1 MFCRIVLQVLLVSL
15 AFASVVASLA
25 ATEVESG
32 AGQEQPYRVTRW
44 TTDNGL
50 PQNRISCLK
59 QTRDGY
65 LWLGTWFGLARFD
78 GVRFTV
84 FDKFNTPE
92 LVNDAINALAEDT
105 DGMLWIATSDGLVSY
120 RDHHFQR
127 LTTADGL
134 PHHKVWRLAA
144 CRSGGVWLQAGDFV
158 ARLEGGKFSRVW
170 AKPVSAFNAIQALQ
184 EGADGSLH
192 VVRRQTWLTLP
203 PNAVEL
209 RTNQVD

>member
-1 MFCRIVLQVLLVSL
+1 MSDRRHQRTLLSWL
-15 AFASVVASLA
+15 TCAGCVASLSA
-25 ATEVESG
+25 AEVESG

-44 TTDNGL
+44 TTDQGL
-50 PQNRISCLK
+50 PQNRISCVK

-65 LWLGTWFGLARFD
+65 LWFGTCFGLARFD

-105 DGMLWIATSDGLVSY
+105 DGTLWIATSDGLVSY

-134 PHHKVWRLAA
+134 PHHKVWRRVA
-144 CRSGGVWLQAGDFV
+144 SGGRFRGAFGGREVFAG
-158 ARLEGGKFSRVW
+158 
-170 AKPVSAFNAIQALQ
+170 
-184 EGADGSLH
+184 
-192 VVRRQTWLTLP
+192 
-203 PNAVEL
+203 L
-209 RTNQVD
+209 REASFCH